1 MDFINSNFF
10 RVKGH
15 DDENYNIILTIFL
28 ILVPYPITSAMLLI
42 ALTDHYIHPLIYHI
56 IVCYATQGIQRK
68 SRTSPPESPYYSLQ
82 SSHYSLQSSVSEGG
96 DDDGVT
102 TDDGT
107 NNESDAEVQQIKR
120 LNLRSLLFTNWTIT
134 IALFII
140 HVISNV
146 KYIRYGNEVLHDQP
160 VGNLNIS
167 HQAIPI
173 IHTVISLLTM
183 IISLFFVIVRY
194 AYSYIK
200 EYNMY
205 HQREGYE
212 QIQPGDETEG
222 PGLPP
227 SKLNKTV
234 AVSVAFNI
242 IYLGSYFSPFMA
254 LAFIHDPLRTCFL
267 YLLVMVGVICVYLVW
282 FGIILTC
289 LIMTRCRNSKVCC
302 YIKCIYCT
310 ESCTTVIS
318 TGYIAVIIVY
328 LFVVGSFESLDP
340 LKKLTLPLIIFFLT
354 YLFLKPI
361 VDYIKS
367 LYIKKDESKD
377 ANDPEKGL
385 T

>member
-42 ALTDHYIHPLIYHI
+42 ALTDHYIHPIIYHI
-56 IVCYATQGIQRK
+56 IVCYATQGK
-68 SRTSPPESPYYSLQ
+68 SRTLPSPYSLLN
-82 SSHYSLQSSVSEGG
+82 SIKITDGNREMADGG
-96 DDDGVT
+96 TID
-102 TDDGT
+102 
-107 NNESDAEVQQIKR
+107 ESDAENQQIKH

-183 IISLFFVIVRY
+183 IISLLFVIVRY
-194 AYSYIK
+194 AYSYRK
-200 EYNMY
+200 EYKMY
-205 HQREGYE
+205 HQRKGYR
-212 QIQPGDETEG
+212 QINKTEVQCS
-222 PGLPP
+222 PP

-282 FGIILTC
+282 FGIVLTC

-318 TGYIAVIIVY
+318 TGYIAVIVVY
-328 LFVVGSFESLDP
+328 LFVVGSFDNLNP
-340 LKKLTLPLIIFFLT
+340 LKNLTLPLIIFFLT

-367 LYIKKDESKD
+367 LYIKKDERKV